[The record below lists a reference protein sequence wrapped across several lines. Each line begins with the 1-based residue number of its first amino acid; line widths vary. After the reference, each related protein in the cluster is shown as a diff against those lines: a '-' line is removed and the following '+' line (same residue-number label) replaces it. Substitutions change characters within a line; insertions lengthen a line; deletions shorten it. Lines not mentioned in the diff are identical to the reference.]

1 MATMPNADQAVVDD
15 DKLSAYLLNVQ
26 HPLGGP
32 KARFFM
38 RFGFAATEPQT
49 LREAL
54 LRHGRTHETA
64 GVVQRPHGM
73 VYLVEGPIGSPDERT
88 PWVRTAWMIRPG
100 EDFPRL
106 VTAYPM
112 EAP

>member
-1 MATMPNADQAVVDD
+1 MATLPNADQAVVDD
-15 DKLSAYLLNVQ
+15 DKLRGYLLNVQ

-32 KARFFM
+32 KARFFI
-38 RFGFAATEPQT
+38 RFGFMSDEPES
-49 LREAL
+49 LRDAL
-54 LRHGRTHETA
+54 LQHGRQHEIA

-73 VYLVEGPIGSPDERT
+73 VYLVEGPIGAPDGRA
-88 PWVRTAWMIRPG
+88 PWVRTAWMIRIG
-100 EDFPRL
+100 EEFPRL